1 MNDIKLLEKSTREKA
16 EKMLHFLD
24 SEKIPYRVIETKR
37 SESVQRAYYAQ
48 GRETL
53 AVVNIKRRSAGLAEI
68 TESENKNKIT
78 WTLKSKHIEGRA
90 LDVVPVIDGKI
101 SWAITSKEIAA
112 AYMRIGMI
120 GEAAGLSWG
129 GRWTPIDKF
138 GIGKDAPH
146 FEEA

>member
-1 MNDIKLLEKSTREKA
+1 MNKIEQLAPSTREKV

-24 SEKIPYRVIETKR
+24 SEKIPHRVLETLR
-37 SESVQRAYYAQ
+37 TEAIQRAYYAQ

-68 TESENKNKIT
+68 GESENKRKIT
-78 WTLKSKHIEGRA
+78 WTLKSKHIEGKA
-90 LDVVPVIDGKI
+90 VDIVPVIDNKI
-101 SWAITSKEIAA
+101 PWNINSKEIAA
-112 AYMRIGMI
+112 AYMRIGLI
-120 GEAAGLSWG
+120 GESVGLSWG
-129 GRWTPIDKF
+129 GRWTPVDKF